1 MVNNNN
7 IELLG
12 GSDAKGQFCR
22 ELLEF
27 DFGNITLNNTF
38 SILMRHFRESFFLTS
53 LRSEAF

>member
-1 MVNNNN
+1 VVNNNN

-27 DFGNITLNNTF
+27 DFGKITLNNTF
-38 SILMRHFRESFFLTS
+38 SIL
-53 LRSEAF
+53 